1 MTLVALHIFITFIAL
16 LLKVMLNNIRA
27 CVIISLREYIEDDR
41 TKTTFGN
48 SVSIQLHV
56 QRWILQLK

>member
-41 TKTTFGN
+41 AKTTFRKG
-48 SVSIQLHV
+48 VSIQLQV
-56 QRWILQLK
+56 QSWSF